1 MALCEFGSAAVA
13 NSKSHRLARP
23 RYMRSGVRLHLI
35 ELQGETEMPKQM
47 GREHVDLKESS
58 VWGPE
63 SGDAADN
70 DAMEA
75 DLDRLESVT
84 GGADDPVIAE
94 GELGEEIDALE
105 VNLFQDDELSNAR
118 DGSGIIVDDVAEE
131 RIGKLTE
138 TGPWEDAQGTASVSP
153 GRDDTSSTLRR
164 HHSNTEVSRT
174 EDIVEGNMDEPR
186 DEIKSDAMADEG
198 TGA

>member
-1 MALCEFGSAAVA
+1 
-13 NSKSHRLARP
+13 
-23 RYMRSGVRLHLI
+23 
-35 ELQGETEMPKQM
+35 MPKQM

-94 GELGEEIDALE
+94 GELGDQFDALDAGTDEEIDALE

>member
-1 MALCEFGSAAVA
+1 
-13 NSKSHRLARP
+13 
-23 RYMRSGVRLHLI
+23 MRSGVRLHLI

-94 GELGEEIDALE
+94 GELGDQFDALDAGTDEEID
-105 VNLFQDDELSNAR
+105 AR